1 MKKTLPVITAVLV
14 LMAASILFY
23 LWEQGRKE
31 ADKALKILPDHVDM
45 QVRDVLY
52 TDVSADG
59 AKWEIR
65 AKTVTY
71 GRQDN
76 LAVFDQV
83 AVMMIMT
90 DGRTYRLTAE
100 EGRYWTATKDMEVKG
115 DVLVISDQGDHITTD
130 KLNYT
135 EKDKLLHTD
144 APVMLENEKIILRG
158 KGMRLY
164 TKTRRIELLSQ
175 IKATMKTGR

>member
-83 AVMMIMT
+83 AVVMIMT
-90 DGRTYRLTAE
+90 DGRTYRLTGK

-115 DVLVISDQGDHITTD
+115 DVVIISDEGDRITTD
-130 KLNYT
+130 KLHYT

-144 APVMLENEKIILRG
+144 SPVMLENEKIILGG
-158 KGMRLY
+158 KGMKLY
-164 TKTRRIELLSQ
+164 TKTRHIELLSQ